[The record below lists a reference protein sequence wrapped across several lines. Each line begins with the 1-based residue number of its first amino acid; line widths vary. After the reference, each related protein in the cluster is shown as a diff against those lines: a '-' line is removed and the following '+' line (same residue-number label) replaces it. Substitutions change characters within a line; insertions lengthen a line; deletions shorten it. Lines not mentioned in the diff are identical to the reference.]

1 MKVTIVDDEFK
12 ARDALE
18 KILKKQYPEITILAS
33 AESVGAGFEAIQ
45 HDPPDLLLLDVEL
58 PDGTGFD
65 LLKQISP
72 VQFKVVFITGHQ
84 EYAIEAIKFSA
95 LDYILKPFDNEELR
109 QAVEKAREAINHEE
123 QHIQLETLN
132 GNLHQKKRLRRI
144 ILPTADNLHIVE
156 LNDIIRAEADSN
168 YTIFRLAAGRKI
180 MVSRTIK
187 EFDGML
193 AGSGFIRVHQSF
205 LVNIIH
211 IDKFVKRG
219 GGHLQMKDGST
230 VPVSPTL
237 KKKVLLAIQEH
248 LYE

>member
-168 YTIFRLAAGRKI
+168 YTIFRLAAGKKI

-193 AGSGFIRVHQSF
+193 AGSGFIRVHQSV

>member
-168 YTIFRLAAGRKI
+168 YTIFRLAAGKKI

>member
-18 KILKKQYPEITILAS
+18 KILNEQFPEITILAS
-33 AESVGAGFEAIQ
+33 AGTVGEGFEAIRR
-45 HDPPDLLLLDVEL
+45 DPPDLLLLDVEL

-65 LLKQISP
+65 LLKKIAQ
-72 VQFKVVFITGHQ
+72 VQFKVIFITGHQ

-95 LDYILKPFDNEELR
+95 LDYILKPFDGEELS
-109 QAVEKAREAINHEE
+109 QAVEKAMEAINHDE
-123 QHIQLETLN
+123 QQIQLETLN

-168 YTIFRLAAGRKI
+168 YTTFRLAGGKKI

-187 EFDGML
+187 EFDGLL

-237 KKKVLLAIQEH
+237 KKKVLLTIREY